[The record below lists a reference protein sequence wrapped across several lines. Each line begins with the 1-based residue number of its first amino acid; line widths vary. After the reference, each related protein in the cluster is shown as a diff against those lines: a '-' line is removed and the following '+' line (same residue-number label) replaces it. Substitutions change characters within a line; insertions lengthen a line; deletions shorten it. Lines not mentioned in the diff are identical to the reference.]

1 MSELIITSEASQAKR
16 PLLTSASVLTLLAA
30 LPQVAAADDS
40 RPTVWIEV
48 GTQLERLTDGQD
60 SFAPH
65 FVTTMLENPF
75 TSPTEVQRPPRYSF
89 GQEARISVAL
99 EGTDWVFSAAVRY
112 ARANRGD
119 NSHEE
124 IPQASAHS
132 LISIPTSEKYITSL
146 VSPSAKRFATTAA
159 QTHSTSLTL
168 DFHAGKD
175 VGLGVF
181 GAHGTSTLS
190 AGIRFAQFTSRSKVR
205 IDSDPNAAFNYKY
218 LTTFAGNTANI
229 KIPIQNWD
237 LYTGKMNV
245 TRSFHGAGPSLSWDD
260 STMLLGGAETSSLS
274 LDWGLNAALLFGRQ
288 KMRADHT
295 TSAHHGSQRHGS
307 GPLPTLYPTNAHD
320 TARSRS
326 IIVPNVGG
334 FAGMSLRF
342 PNAKVSMGYRVDAF
356 FGAMDGGIDTRK
368 TYDRNFY
375 GPFATVSIGLG
386 G

>member
-1 MSELIITSEASQAKR
+1 MSELIITNSGSRAKR
-16 PLLTSASVLTLLAA
+16 RLLTGASALALVAA
-30 LPQVAAADDS
+30 LPQMAAADDN

-48 GTQLERLTDGQD
+48 GAQLERLTDGQD
-60 SFAPH
+60 SFAPP
-65 FVTTMLENPF
+65 FVTTLLENPF
-75 TSPTEVQRPPRYSF
+75 TPPAEVQRPPRYSF
-89 GQEARISVAL
+89 GQEARISFAP

-112 ARANRGD
+112 ARANRSG

-132 LISIPTSEKYITSL
+132 LISIPATEKYITSL
-146 VSPSAKRFATTAA
+146 VSPSAKRYATTAA

-168 DFHAGKD
+168 DFQAGKD

-181 GAHGTSTLS
+181 GSHGTSTFS
-190 AGIRFAQFTSRSKVR
+190 AGVRFAQFTTRSKVR
-205 IDSDPNAAFNYKY
+205 IDSDPNATFNYKY
-218 LTTFAGNTANI
+218 LTTFAGNAGI
-229 KIPIQNWD
+229 FKIPRQDWD

-245 TRSFHGAGPSLSWDD
+245 ARSFHGAGPSLSWED
-260 STMLLGGAETSSLS
+260 SAMMFGGEETNSVS

-288 KMRADHT
+288 KMQAHHT
-295 TSAHHGSQRHGS
+295 TTAHHGSQLHGS
-307 GPLPTLYPTNAHD
+307 GPLPTLYPANVHD

-326 IIVPNVGG
+326 VIVPNIGG
-334 FAGMSLRF
+334 FAGFSLRF

-356 FGAMDGGIDTRK
+356 FGAMDGGLATRK

-375 GPFATVSIGLG
+375 GPFATISIGLG